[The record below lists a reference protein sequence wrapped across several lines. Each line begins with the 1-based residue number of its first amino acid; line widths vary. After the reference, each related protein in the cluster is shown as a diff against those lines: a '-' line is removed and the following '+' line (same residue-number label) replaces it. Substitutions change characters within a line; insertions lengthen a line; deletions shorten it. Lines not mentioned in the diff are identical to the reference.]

1 MTIFKD
7 KDYLK
12 IKEKLE
18 STNIFKVLGLE
29 NYEIRHSNFLAWILD
44 PYETHNLG
52 SPFCKKLIQELFPE
66 FSGEINDISIIRER
80 HNIDIL
86 IECSN
91 DILVIENKIKSKDH
105 FKQLQ
110 KYREKIE
117 DIKDYRQKKKHYS
130 YLTLRGE
137 EPTDTSEGKYWRIVS
152 YEKLVKKLEELIN
165 DIQGT
170 LDSKDFN
177 FINNYIFSL
186 QAYSLKNHEI
196 HHLAKSLSNK
206 YKEELLNLKISS
218 ETLHLN
224 KNNDQR
230 SIDFITENSSFY
242 LGNGFFQKQNHL
254 YHAFSEGLEKY
265 GFVIE
270 TVGEKQTTY
279 FSFKKIGLTEIP
291 FRLGFRFYDKTKRL
305 GFGGAI
311 TPLTKEQEE
320 NPENFLIRES
330 LKAAREKFKD
340 LPRFKEKPKNP
351 EGRHIGIFGDYIPFN
366 PTDFEKEPIDKRI
379 EEFLTKNVLPSADK
393 ASEIVKTILEENKYE
408 Y

>member
-1 MTIFKD
+1 MTIFRD

-52 SPFCKKLIQELFPE
+52 SSFCKKLIQELFPE

-130 YLTLRGE
+130 YLTLHGE
-137 EPTDTSEGKYWRIVS
+137 GPTDTSEGKYWRNVS
-152 YEKLVKKLEELIN
+152 YEKLVKKLTELIN

-170 LDSKDFN
+170 LDSKAFN

-186 QAYSLKNHEI
+186 EAYSLKNHEI
-196 HHLAKSLSNK
+196 NHLAKSLSKK
-206 YKEELLNLKISS
+206 YKEELFNLKTSS
-218 ETLHLN
+218 ENFHLN
-224 KNNDQR
+224 KNNDER
-230 SIDFITENSSFY
+230 SIIFIAENSSFY
-242 LGNGFFQKQNHL
+242 LGNGFFQRQNHL
-254 YHAFSEGLEKY
+254 YHAFSRGLEKH
-265 GFVIE
+265 GFVIS
-270 TVGEKQTTY
+270 TVSEKQTTY
-279 FSFKKIGLTEIP
+279 LGFSKIYMEEIP
-291 FRLGFRFYDKTKRL
+291 FGFNFRFYNKKNILQFKGGISPLAKRQ
-305 GFGGAI
+305 A
-311 TPLTKEQEE
+311 E
-320 NPENFLIRES
+320 NPENFLIRGS
-330 LKAAREKFKD
+330 LVAAIEKFKN
-340 LPRFKEKPKNP
+340 LRGFKSKRKNP
-351 EGRHIGIFGDYIPFN
+351 EGRHIGLFGEHIPFN
-366 PTDFEKEPIDKRI
+366 PVDYEKEPIDRNI
-379 EEFLTKNVLPSADK
+379 ETFLTNNVVPLANE